1 MKKLLVLP
9 LLLGFTSA
17 VNAETWY
24 MLGKSSAGTWTVPFS
39 SEEQCNAEGARFQNI
54 NRDSEWVGFKTNATG
69 YICLLGK

>member
-9 LLLGFTSA
+9 LLLGFTPA

-24 MLGKSSAGTWTVPFS
+24 LIAQNKRGHWQVPMLSKQNC
-39 SEEQCNAEGARFQNI
+39 EAEGSKFKDLRSN
-54 NRDSEWVGFKTNATG
+54 EHWKGFRGDFPG